1 MALIIGLQKAI
12 NVRGLFLQCLPVRRS
27 LRGKTKQPVY
37 IHRKVE
43 ALRATIAAV
52 EKQ

>member
-1 MALIIGLQKAI
+1 MALIVGLHKAI
-12 NVRGLFLQCLPVRRS
+12 NVRGLFLQSLRVRRS

-37 IHRKVE
+37 VYRNVE
-43 ALRATIAAV
+43 ALRATIPTV

>member
-12 NVRGLFLQCLPVRRS
+12 NVPGLFLQSLPVRRS

-37 IHRKVE
+37 VYRNVE
-43 ALRATIAAV
+43 ALRATVAAV